1 MKWIYFNGTHIN
13 MKTRKTSSVVSI
25 KLSKVAL
32 EILAKYKKVD
42 STPGDFIFPILKP
55 RDLIDKSK
63 LHKIIN
69 ARNVMINKNLKIIK
83 DAIGLQKHITF
94 HTTRHTFAT
103 RALSKGMKLHH
114 VGSVMGH
121 ASVKTTEVY
130 AKIIN
135 KDLDDAMGVFD
146 E

>member
-1 MKWIYFNGTHIN
+1 

-63 LHKIIN
+63 LHKVIN
-69 ARNVMINKNLKIIK
+69 ARNVMINKNLDIIAK
-83 DAIGLQKHITF
+83 GAKLEKAVNIY
-94 HTTRHTFAT
+94 
-103 RALSKGMKLHH
+103 SKL
-114 VGSVMGH
+114 
-121 ASVKTTEVY
+121 
-130 AKIIN
+130 
-135 KDLDDAMGVFD
+135 
-146 E
+146 